1 MTSNRA
7 GPSSFI
13 IASLFLLEACHS
25 SSDDG
30 GGTPPPPP
38 PPPPPGTVVGLDARP
53 SNLTCVAPPKT
64 TGGGA
69 TIQTQRVFPGLT
81 FNQPLAMLQA
91 PGDDTRWF
99 VVQKGGTVR
108 VFQNTPNVA
117 TASNF
122 ISVTV
127 NASSEGGLLG
137 MAFHPQWATNRFAF
151 LSFTEGTPMVSTVAR
166 FTSNDGGFTLSLGT
180 RANIIRVPQPAG
192 LDNHKGGHIAFGP
205 DRLLY
210 FGLGD
215 GGGGGDPENTAQ
227 DTTDLLGSMLRLD
240 VDGGTPYA
248 IPASNP
254 FASAALCDQRA
265 HTVSTDNCPEIYAWG
280 LRNPWRWSFDSASAT
295 PDLWL
300 GDVGQG
306 AFEEIDRVERGGNYG
321 WDCREGTSTHSSAA
335 PVCST
340 ATGLIDPVH
349 QYGRSLGFSVTGGYV
364 YRGSAIPGLVG
375 NYLFADFGSGRIW
388 RLVPSGSGFA
398 AEELLDTSLSIASFG
413 QGNDGE
419 LYVVDLT
426 GGGLHKIVPAGGQSP
441 GPPVATQLSA
451 TGCMNPANPALPAS
465 GLIPYEPAAPFW
477 SDNATKERWLALP
490 NSTSIGVG
498 SDGDLNFPN
507 GTVLVKHFRLGGALI
522 ETRLFM
528 RHPDGDW
535 AGYTY
540 EWNSQ
545 RTDATLVQGGKTVS
559 VGSPPQNWI
568 FPSGNDCLTCHTTA
582 AGFSLGLEAA
592 QLNHDFLYS
601 STGRTANQLRTLDAI
616 TMFTTPLGDPALQP
630 SMPDPFDASAPLAQR
645 ARAYLH
651 TNCAHCHRTGGPTPS
666 PMDLRYSTLLSST
679 NACGVAPQSGDLG
692 LGGGARIIAPG
703 DAGSSVLPAR
713 MNRRDANGMPPLASN
728 VVDAAGVALV
738 QQWIASLT
746 TCQ

>member
-7 GPSSFI
+7 GPSSLI
-13 IASLFLLEACHS
+13 VASLFLLEACHS

-30 GGTPPPPP
+30 GAVPPPA
-38 PPPPPGTVVGLDARP
+38 PPPPGATVGFDARP

-64 TGGGA
+64 AAGA
-69 TIQTQRVFPGLT
+69 AVQVQRVFPNLPL
-81 FNQPLAMLQA
+81 FNQPLAMVQA

-122 ISVTV
+122 ISVSV
-127 NASSEGGLLG
+127 NANSEGGLLG
-137 MAFHPQWATNRFAF
+137 MAFHPDWATNRFVY
-151 LSFTEGTPMVSTVAR
+151 LSFTEGSPMVSTVAR
-166 FTSNDGGFTLSLGT
+166 FTSNDGGFTLTPGT

-192 LDNHKGGHIAFGP
+192 LDNHKGGNIAFGP
-205 DRLLY
+205 DGLLY
-210 FGLGD
+210 LGLGD
-215 GGGGGDPENTAQ
+215 GGGGGDPESTAQ

-248 IPASNP
+248 IPPDNP
-254 FASAALCDQRA
+254 FASGAICDQRA
-265 HTVSTDNCPEIYAWG
+265 HTVASGNCAEIYAWG

-306 AFEEIDRVERGGNYG
+306 EFEEIDRVERGGNYG
-321 WDCREGTSTHSSAA
+321 WDCREGSATFSSPAA
-335 PVCST
+335 SCST

-349 QYGRSLGFSVTGGYV
+349 QYGRALGFSVTGGYV
-364 YRGSAIPGLVG
+364 YRGSAIPSLVG
-375 NYLFADFGSGRIW
+375 HYVFADFGSGRIW
-388 RLVPSGSGFA
+388 RLVPSGGGFT

-419 LYVVDLT
+419 LYVVDIT

-441 GPPVATQLSA
+441 APPVATQLSA
-451 TGCMNPANPALPAS
+451 TGCVNSSNPALPAS
-465 GLIPYEPAAPFW
+465 GLVPYAPAAPFW
-477 SDNATKERWLALP
+477 SDGATKERWLALP
-490 NSTSIGVG
+490 NSTSIAVG
-498 SDGDLNFPN
+498 PDGDFNFPN
-507 GTVLVKHFRLGGALI
+507 GTVLMKHFRLNGALI

-535 AGYTY
+535 AGYSY
-540 EWNSQ
+540 EWNAQ
-545 RTDATLVQGGKTVS
+545 RTDATLVQGGKTAS
-559 VGSPPQNWI
+559 VGSPAQNWI
-568 FPSGNDCLTCHTTA
+568 FPSGNDCLTCHTA
-582 AGFSLGLEAA
+582 SAGFSLGLEAA
-592 QLNHDFLYS
+592 QLNHDFAYP
-601 STGRTANQLRTLDAI
+601 STGRTANQLRTLDAV
-616 TMFTTPLGDPALQP
+616 TMFATPLGDPALQP

-666 PMDLRYSTLLSST
+666 SMDLRYATPLSAT

-703 DAGSSVLPAR
+703 SASTSVLVER
-713 MNRRDANGMPPLASN
+713 TNRRDANGMPPLATSA
-728 VVDAAGVALV
+728 VDTAGVALLR
-738 QQWIASLT
+738 QWIDGLT